1 MTATKAKPPTP
12 PPIKRDGLPRDL
24 EIRLDKATRWAMRA
38 KTNEE
43 REKAAAAK
51 AAVLE
56 EAARRLDNAYLDGAR
71 KELDGLE
78 RLRGGQVIVE
88 DVVTDEP
95 VLNPDGS
102 QAFRRG
108 RKLTKRV
115 RSHRPR
121 LTNRDGLETLLQAKA
136 LNAIQYVALMKYR
149 GLYEDHDALRS
160 LTPPDPNRS
169 GGGGGSAFKPLL
181 IEGTTRLAATL
192 VIDNAIAS
200 AEKAKGLKDAEKAV
214 VLTCPKE
221 SLPTLRAVAGHGVS
235 IYRLSGGGSRRRAI
249 KLTSALVDAA
259 DALADHWGL
268 Q

>member
-1 MTATKAKPPTP
+1 MNATKPKPPTP
-12 PPIKRDGLPRDL
+12 PPIKREGLPRDL

-43 REKAAAAK
+43 REKAASAK

-56 EAARRLDNAYLDGAR
+56 EAARRIDNAYLDGAR

-115 RSHRPR
+115 RAHRPR
-121 LTNRDGLETLLQAKA
+121 LTNRDGLETLLTAKA

-149 GLYEDHDALRS
+149 GMYEDHDALKG
-160 LTPPDPNRS
+160 LTPPDPNRA
-169 GGGGGSAFKPLL
+169 GGGGGPRAL
-181 IEGTTRLAATL
+181 IDPNTAT
-192 VIDNAIAS
+192 VVDFDGIGKVRAS
-200 AEKAKGLKDAEKAV
+200 AIKAKELQNAEKRV
-214 VLTCPKE
+214 YETCPADA
-221 SLPTLRAVAGHGVS
+221 LATLRAVAGHGVS

>member
-1 MTATKAKPPTP
+1 MTAIKSKPQAP
-12 PPIKRDGLPRDL
+12 PPVKRDGLPRDL
-24 EIRLDKATRWAMRA
+24 EIRHDKAVRWQMRA

-43 REKAAAAK
+43 REQAARAK

-56 EAARRLDNAYLDGAR
+56 EAARRLDRAYLEGAR

-88 DVVTDEP
+88 DVVTDEA

-102 QAFRRG
+102 QAYRRG

-115 RSHRPR
+115 RSTRPR
-121 LTNRDGLETLLQAKA
+121 LTNRDGLDTLLQAKA

-149 GLYEDHDALRS
+149 GLYETHDPLRA
-160 LTPPDPNRS
+160 LTPADPGRA
-169 GGGGGSAFKPLL
+169 GGGGGP
-181 IEGTTRLAATL
+181 RAT
-192 VIDNAIAS
+192 IDPNT
-200 AEKAKGLKDAEKAV
+200 AV
-214 VLTCPKE
+214 VLDFGAIEKAIAGAKAARALVDCEASVQAVCPKE
-221 SLPTLRAVAGHGVS
+221 SLPALRAVAGHGVS
-235 IYRLSGGGSRRRAI
+235 IHRLSGGGSRRRAI
-249 KLTSALVDAA
+249 RLTAALVDAA